1 MKKIVT
7 LIAIILAAFA
17 CTPNL
22 ELEPGFGNEQPSEV
36 AVQSVTINTTSLSL
50 QPGEKATLSGTV
62 LPDNATI
69 HDVFW
74 ISSNENVA
82 TVSQNGEV
90 TAISEGN
97 CVITVNCD
105 GKKAECEVTVAIVRI
120 PVASVSIDKPSAELL
135 VGETLQL
142 SATVLPDDATD
153 KTVNWTTSD
162 AAVASVE
169 NGLVSALTAGEAI
182 ITASSGDFSATCTV
196 NVSVPFSYGGMCME
210 AVSGGSISIYNPN
223 GLTIEYKIEN
233 KDWVSANSTT
243 ISIRVNAKERV
254 WFRGLNESYA
264 RGNSEDGY
272 TPTTFNCY
280 NGEFY
285 LFGNLM
291 SLIYGDEYESNNE
304 ISGEFAFFK
313 LFFQNT
319 NIVNHPNLDIEL
331 PATTLS
337 ASCYR
342 NMFYSCAK
350 LTRAPKL
357 PAKKLE
363 EACYASMFCYCSSLK
378 EAPVM
383 AAEEMAYMSCT
394 WMMMRT
400 GIEQAPELPAINL
413 ARSCYEFMFMECSN
427 LKKGPSVL
435 PATELAATCYTGM
448 FQRCEK
454 LEDAP
459 MLPATEMK
467 YSSYSHMFNGCKSLK
482 KAPELPA
489 TSLAQACYSRMFGNS
504 GLVEA
509 PELPAMDLEVMCYQY
524 MFEGCT
530 SLEKAPILPALNLN
544 YWCYEKMFN
553 GCSNLNYIKMM
564 ATKAM
569 VDTWSGYKLV
579 DLTSD
584 RMSSYCTEW
593 VNGVAASGTFVKN
606 PEATWEA
613 RGVNAIPEGWAI
625 Q

>member
-1 MKKIVT
+1 M
-7 LIAIILAAFA
+7 
-17 CTPNL
+17 
-22 ELEPGFGNEQPSEV
+22 
-36 AVQSVTINTTSLSL
+36 
-50 QPGEKATLSGTV
+50 
-62 LPDNATI
+62 
-69 HDVFW
+69 
-74 ISSNENVA
+74 
-82 TVSQNGEV
+82 
-90 TAISEGN
+90 
-97 CVITVNCD
+97 
-105 GKKAECEVTVAIVRI
+105 
-120 PVASVSIDKPSAELL
+120 
-135 VGETLQL
+135 
-142 SATVLPDDATD
+142 
-153 KTVNWTTSD
+153 
-162 AAVASVE
+162 
-169 NGLVSALTAGEAI
+169 
-182 ITASSGDFSATCTV
+182 
-196 NVSVPFSYGGMCME
+196 
-210 AVSGGSISIYNPN
+210 
-223 GLTIEYKIEN
+223 
-233 KDWVSANSTT
+233 SANSTT